1 MSRERSSF
9 RVCRRRRNL
18 LAIAGLHRGD
28 PARSSL
34 SAGQTVPCVAA
45 SRLAG
50 LLDSLFLAALF
61 YFLAVFLRPPLFLAI
76 FFLADLILPVFLL
89 AAFLLLLNFFVLDD
103 DLSPA
108 DFSIAKSL
116 RDAPVSIAR
125 LSQPAMAPRPLQVS
139 PVLGLRYFGAT
150 LRPRIAEKRRL
161 VPALTCSPIR
171 ES

>member
-1 MSRERSSF
+1 M
-9 RVCRRRRNL
+9 
-18 LAIAGLHRGD
+18 
-28 PARSSL
+28 
-34 SAGQTVPCVAA
+34 PCEAA

-50 LLDSLFLAALF
+50 LLDTLPLAALF
-61 YFLAVFLRPPLFLAI
+61 LTALFLAVFLPAALFLVTL
-76 FFLADLILPVFLL
+76 FFADLFLPVFLL
-89 AAFLLLLNFFVLDD
+89 AAFLLLLNFALD
-103 DLSPA
+103 PA

-116 RDAPVSIAR
+116 RDAPASIAR

-150 LRPRIAEKRRL
+150 LRPRIADKRRL